1 MDLEK
6 GRRALLGG
14 SVGASSPFTV
24 AKALG
29 SEIWDTSGKRY
40 IDCTAQAWSLSVG
53 HSHPRIVAAVSEH
66 LKSYGHIRT
75 SFDTEPKLLL
85 AKKLAEIAP
94 GRLKKVAFCL
104 SGSEAME
111 GAMKLAMRNSEY
123 KSQTFVSLYD
133 GFHGR
138 TLGTMSLSWPH
149 PKSPFSQWQGPVVRV
164 PQAYCYRCPVHMKF
178 PSCQFEC
185 VRVARNSMYA
195 NLSSRPAGLV
205 MEPVQG
211 NGGMIAFPPGYLKR
225 MRELADDFGTLLI
238 FDEIQTGFGRV
249 GEWFASILYEVQPDI
264 MVIGKG
270 LGGGFPLFG
279 TMMDHELQGFQAGDH
294 SFTFAHFSPSMVAA
308 LETIKIIEEENLLM
322 RVNVLGTAVQM
333 RLLDM
338 QKKYEFIGDVRGV
351 GLMIGI
357 ELVVDR
363 ISKCPAPKLTHRI
376 VERALQR
383 GVILG
388 DSKYGGLGN
397 VLKFKPPLNIP
408 EDLAMD
414 ALDVLDEIFST
425 VHEGEIE

>member
-1 MDLEK
+1 
-6 GRRALLGG
+6 
-14 SVGASSPFTV
+14 
-24 AKALG
+24 
-29 SEIWDTSGKRY
+29 
-40 IDCTAQAWSLSVG
+40 
-53 HSHPRIVAAVSEH
+53 
-66 LKSYGHIRT
+66 
-75 SFDTEPKLLL
+75 
-85 AKKLAEIAP
+85 
-94 GRLKKVAFCL
+94 
-104 SGSEAME
+104 
-111 GAMKLAMRNSEY
+111 
-123 KSQTFVSLYD
+123 
-133 GFHGR
+133 
-138 TLGTMSLSWPH
+138 
-149 PKSPFSQWQGPVVRV
+149 
-164 PQAYCYRCPVHMKF
+164 
-178 PSCQFEC
+178 
-185 VRVARNSMYA
+185 
-195 NLSSRPAGLV
+195 